1 MTIAIKIS
9 IKMLLNKDRMI
20 TMSFSSI
27 KVTHQSNPIN
37 KYLTYLKIMISSN
50 WLNSAIVIVSKWLNS
65 KIMIVSKWL
74 KESIKTKYLT

>member
-1 MTIAIKIS
+1 MTIAIKIF

-27 KVTHQSNPIN
+27 KVTNQSKPKN
-37 KYLTYLKIMISSN
+37 KYITNSAIVIVSK